1 MAGGTQTMAPESVR
15 LQGSV
20 VIRSRAGDG
29 TSQSHL
35 DIVEMWDWPI

>member
-1 MAGGTQTMAPESVR
+1 MAGRTQTIAPELVR

-29 TSQSHL
+29 TSQPHL
-35 DIVEMWDWPI
+35 DIVEMWGWPI